1 MTIKKFMELLQRD
14 EINDVDDNA
23 SDGKSFVQNKI
34 MANILERPGNEGNA
48 NRPPVASLNV

>member
-1 MTIKKFMELLQRD
+1 MTIRKFMDLLQRD

-34 MANILERPGNEGNA
+34 MVNIPERPGNEGNA